1 MNRNDFCEE
10 LRNNNVWS
18 EKFEQ
23 DYKDFTNYQNI
34 IIDCLKE
41 FHRVCEKNEILYELA
56 WGSLLGAIRD
66 NGIIPWD
73 YDIDVFVPFSQRE
86 ALFKALHKDL
96 SEKYYFYCIE
106 ENPKCRHVYMRIA
119 PKGFNCEVFHLDV
132 FYLVGVPN
140 NIDREK
146 FAKRISKISIIHS
159 DKLIK
164 PTLITKHPRLIT
176 ERIIKKFKYLGY
188 KISKLRTEYNSLC
201 TKETIFQTKE
211 CIHGDA
217 FAADY
222 IFPLETLYPTI
233 LFKTETG
240 EFRIPKNYEK
250 TLQLMYGNYLT
261 IPPLESRIEE
271 IRVHLHR
278 LRKWGNK

>member
-10 LRNNNVWS
+10 LKRNNMFS
-18 EKFEQ
+18 KEFEN
-23 DYKDFTNYQNI
+23 DYNEFSNYQNI

-41 FHRVCEKNEILYELA
+41 FHRVCEKNEINYELA

-73 YDIDVFVPFSQRE
+73 YDIDVFVPFTQRE
-86 ALFKALHKDL
+86 DLVSALHKDL
-96 SEKYYFYCIE
+96 NERFYIYCIE
-106 ENPKCRHVYMRIA
+106 ENEKCRHVYMRIA
-119 PKGFNCEVFHLDV
+119 PKGFNCEVFHMDV
-132 FYLVGVPN
+132 FFLAGVPEG
-140 NIDREK
+140 IDREQL
-146 FAKRISKISIIHS
+146 AKRISLLSNIHS

-164 PTLITKHPRLIT
+164 ANLITRHPFLIT
-176 ERIIKKFKYLGY
+176 ERIIKKLKCLKY
-188 KISKLRTEYNSLC
+188 KIPKLRTEYYSLC
-201 TKETIFQTKE
+201 KLESLFKSKE

-222 IFPLETLYPTI
+222 VFPTEILYPTI
-233 LFKTETG
+233 LFKTDSG

-250 TLQLMYGNYLT
+250 ALKLMYGDYLS
-261 IPPLESRIEE
+261 IPPLNNRIEE

-278 LRKWGNK
+278 LRKWGKK